1 MHALLALEG
10 VEATGVETGLGH
22 GTLFH
27 LEAGAGEPLVL
38 LQGAGG
44 GAANWYRLMGPLA
57 ANRRVLAPELPGFG
71 LSDALVPRPPLGEQ
85 AAAVIAD
92 WLDVRVRPG
101 PVDIIATSF
110 GGLAALLLALSR
122 PDRVGRLVL
131 LNATGLGRG
140 VALPVRFAGLPLVRR
155 VVARPTR
162 AGTARLFRALL
173 TTDRSNLPPEHVD
186 ALVEYTWRSA
196 RGGAGPGVA
205 RALTWFAGVRGQR
218 EIVGA
223 AELARIQAPALIVWG
238 SADRFLPA
246 RHGLRAAAAMPHAE
260 FRLLD
265 GVGHSPNW
273 ESPAA
278 VLSAVRP
285 FLGLA

>member
-10 VEATGVETGLGH
+10 VEARGVETRLGH

-27 LEAGAGEPLVL
+27 LEAGEGEPLVL

-44 GAANWYRLMGPLA
+44 GAANWFRLMGPLA
-57 ANRRVLAPELPGFG
+57 ASRRVLAPELPGFG
-71 LSDALVPRPPLGEQ
+71 LSDALDPRPPLGEQ
-85 AAAVIAD
+85 AAAVIGE
-92 WLDVRVRPG
+92 WLDLRVRPG
-101 PVDIIATSF
+101 PVDIVATSF
-110 GGLAALLLALSR
+110 GGLVALRLALQR
-122 PDRVGRLVL
+122 RDRVGRLVL

-162 AGTARLFRALL
+162 SGTARLFRTLL
-173 TTDRSNLPPEHVD
+173 TTDRSHLPPEHED

-196 RGGAGPGVA
+196 VGGAGPGVA
-205 RALTWFAGVRGQR
+205 RALAWFAGVRGQR
-218 EIVGA
+218 EIVA
-223 AELARIQAPALIVWG
+223 PAELSRIDAPALIVWG
-238 SADRFLPA
+238 AADRFLPA
-246 RHGLRAAAAMPHAE
+246 RHGLRAATAMPHAE

-273 ESPAA
+273 EAPAE
-278 VLSAVRP
+278 VLAAVRP